1 MTTTK
6 KLSNEELVA
15 RIRAGQDI
23 KTHMQQLYNENL
35 PLIRK
40 FIKPFLPYEEEADLL
55 QQAYFGLHRA
65 TQMFESSENVR
76 FMTYSKFWIQQEV
89 RRYLENNGSLIR
101 IPSHK
106 KQQGIQYKRFLQ
118 EYEREYGRPPS
129 DLEAAEDL
137 GVSLDELTKIK
148 ISIQGV
154 SSLDMPLKTG
164 KADDEISLGDTIADR
179 SNLEDDVVDE
189 IFEEQRK
196 ATVWRIVEDYTD
208 AQQEKVIRLYFKENK
223 TLSEIAAE
231 TGVSLEKIRQIKA
244 AGLRQLRRGKALREL
259 EQKCEIL
266 ESSVYR
272 TGFNS
277 FKQYGSSVEKI
288 AIRREELLQ
297 KFCEN
302 PKNPLD
308 SKLAIM

>member
-118 EYEREYGRPPS
+118 EYEREHGRPPS
-129 DLEAAEDL
+129 DREAAEDL

-208 AQQEKVIRLYFKENK
+208 AQQEKVICLYFKENK

-231 TGVSLEKIRQIKA
+231 TGVSLERVRQIKT
-244 AGLRQLRRGKALREL
+244 AGLRQLRRHKALTEIK
-259 EQKCEIL
+259 QKCEVVEASL
-266 ESSVYR
+266 FR
-272 TGFNS
+272 TSFAS
-277 FKQYGSSVEKI
+277 FKHRGSSVESVVMRLEGLEEEYRQKI
-288 AIRREELLQ
+288 SA
-297 KFCEN
+297 
-302 PKNPLD
+302 
-308 SKLAIM
+308 M

>member
-65 TQMFESSENVR
+65 TQMFESSENIR

-118 EYEREYGRPPS
+118 EYEREHGRPPS
-129 DLEAAEDL
+129 DREAAEDL

-208 AQQEKVIRLYFKENK
+208 AQQEKVICLYFKENK

-231 TGVSLEKIRQIKA
+231 TGVSLERVRQIKT
-244 AGLRQLRRGKALREL
+244 AGLRQLRRHKALTEIK
-259 EQKCEIL
+259 QKCEVVEASL
-266 ESSVYR
+266 FR
-272 TGFNS
+272 TSFAS
-277 FKQYGSSVEKI
+277 FKHRGSSVESVVMRLEGLEEEYRQKI
-288 AIRREELLQ
+288 SA
-297 KFCEN
+297 
-302 PKNPLD
+302 
-308 SKLAIM
+308 M

>member
-231 TGVSLEKIRQIKA
+231 TGVSLERVRQIKA
-244 AGLRQLRRGKALREL
+244 AGLRQLRRHKALTEIK
-259 EQKCEIL
+259 QKCEVVEASL
-266 ESSVYR
+266 FR
-272 TGFNS
+272 TSFAS
-277 FKQYGSSVEKI
+277 FKHRGSSVESVVMRLEGLEEEYRQKI
-288 AIRREELLQ
+288 SA
-297 KFCEN
+297 
-302 PKNPLD
+302 
-308 SKLAIM
+308 M